1 MLIAFMGLAFILLSV
16 YVLWRIIHWLKG
28 VASCFKH
35 LWTQAL
41 IFFGY
46 IILSSTIFLGSLLP
60 RSEIQI
66 FIKKIS
72 NYWLGTFIFIIF
84 FLLLADILVLILK
97 LINKKKKIS
106 ILQQKKRYY
115 IIGSVVILC
124 SFIFSICGFVHARKV
139 TTRSYDVTV
148 NKKVEE
154 QSSLKIALVAD
165 FHMGYSIG
173 TEMIEKMV
181 NIINENDVDLV
192 VVAGD
197 IFDNNYDALDDPEKL
212 KSLLSSIDSKYGVYA
227 VFGNHDVTESLV
239 GGFSIASKENAFRDD
254 RMEQFLL
261 DSNIKVL
268 TDDVTTIANDSIYL
282 ICRLDAEKPGDGT
295 SNRMS
300 IEDMTKDLD
309 KSKPIIEI
317 EHEPAKLQEVS
328 ESGVDLMLSGHTH
341 AGQFFPLTLV
351 QPLAWEN
358 YNGMLKK
365 NNMYSFVTS
374 GVGIYGPYMRLFTD
388 SEVMIINVEFN

>member
-72 NYWLGTFIFIIF
+72 NYWLGTFICIIF

-282 ICRLDAEKPGDGT
+282 IGRLDAEKPGDGT

-374 GVGIYGPYMRLFTD
+374 GVGIYG
-388 SEVMIINVEFN
+388 

>member
-1 MLIAFMGLAFILLSV
+1 MFIAFMGLAFILLSV

-72 NYWLGTFIFIIF
+72 NYWLGTFICIIF

-282 ICRLDAEKPGDGT
+282 IGRLDAEKPGDGT

-317 EHEPAKLQEVS
+317 
-328 ESGVDLMLSGHTH
+328 
-341 AGQFFPLTLV
+341 
-351 QPLAWEN
+351 
-358 YNGMLKK
+358 
-365 NNMYSFVTS
+365 
-374 GVGIYGPYMRLFTD
+374 
-388 SEVMIINVEFN
+388 